1 MHFRHQPLTDLI
13 ERVNDGHMTNRTSLA
28 AAAVSG
34 SLPPVVL
41 LTPVDAGRRLGLGR
55 TAVFELI
62 RRGELEAVRLNPR
75 VTRVPSTSVDAYI
88 ARLMASARNV
98 QAG

>member
-1 MHFRHQPLTDLI
+1 
-13 ERVNDGHMTNRTSLA
+13 MTNPTLLNPSTI
-28 AAAVSG
+28 
-34 SLPPVVL
+34 VL
-41 LTPVDAGRRLGLGR
+41 LTPIEAGQRLGLGR

-88 ARLMASARNV
+88 SRLMTAARSRSAS
-98 QAG
+98 